1 MHQQVENRVDDD
13 DFGRSLSSCGQPQF
27 VFLAAAETGVAIH
40 ATTWR
45 THLTWKAGVECL
57 PVANNPPSFDFSI
70 ESSGI

>member
-45 THLTWKAGVECL
+45 THLTLESGRGV
-57 PVANNPPSFDFSI
+57 PA
-70 ESSGI
+70 SGEQSAKLRFFN